1 MKKLRKNTLDSGAI
15 FNKTKDGIYMKQ
27 TLKDLRIANKKT
39 VQEVASVLG
48 VRECTVR
55 HYENG
60 IRCVSLGHVLTLA
73 ELYGESERDIILAQ
87 INSLLSL
94 KDNLQKR

>member
-1 MKKLRKNTLDSGAI
+1 MN
-15 FNKTKDGIYMKQ
+15 Q
-27 TLKDLRIANKKT
+27 TLKDLRLANKKT

-60 IRCVSLGHVLTLA
+60 IRRIALEHVLTVA
-73 ELYGESERDIILAQ
+73 ELYSESERDIILAQ
-87 INSLLSL
+87 INSLLTL
-94 KDNLQKR
+94 EDNLQKR